1 MCAQPL
7 VLSDHSLCKCSL
19 LALPYAE
26 EQAVSSSCTHSRM
39 SRSCLSNC
47 LSVPCVLYVP
57 STFSMSASMSPS
69 PSITHLG
76 DHLHGASCS
85 PAPVPLTFSP
95 GGCEVI
101 LCFTHQFTKPARSGP
116 LRQHTSA
123 LAFQKPRVCV
133 PSLHLLFQCHGF
145 CCCLFLSGMPVSAIR
160 NTSSI

>member
-7 VLSDHSLCKCSL
+7 VLCDHSLCKCSP

-26 EQAVSSSCTHSRM
+26 EQAISSSCTRSRM
-39 SRSCLSNC
+39 SQSCLSNC
-47 LSVPCVLYVP
+47 LSVLCVLYVP
-57 STFSMSASMSPS
+57 STINMSASMSPS
-69 PSITHLG
+69 PSVTHLG
-76 DHLHGASCS
+76 DPLHGASCS

-123 LAFQKPRVCV
+123 LSFQKPRVCV
-133 PSLHLLFQCHGF
+133 PSLHLLFQATVF
-145 CCCLFLSGMPVSAIR
+145 AVAFFFLECLSQQSGILQV
-160 NTSSI
+160 